1 MKFWKVKR
9 ELLRLAEQIKGLVA
23 ELWEPWEKR
32 QYERQRHVLVH
43 RWDGSIMLDKQH
55 PRVAVYLLFQP
66 EGLSQSTYLACEYLV
81 RKGFAPMVVSN
92 SPIKPAD
99 LERLQAVS
107 WQVVQRPNYGYDFGG
122 YREGILQLE
131 ELVCNPDEL
140 ILVND
145 SIWFPF
151 PASSDPIDA
160 VRREKAGLVGLL
172 SAEDSRSRI
181 KLGTARSP
189 FVCSFFL
196 FFRREAIDHPAFGHF
211 WSSYRYTNSKYKT
224 IRRGER
230 GLTYALRSAGVECR
244 SVMSRVNFDHWL
256 ESLGLL
262 QVEKAL
268 AFLVPHAESVR
279 IQLELLKARPVHDA
293 GWLEDARAL
302 LLTATDGQNY
312 PSLLPYVF
320 FSGVGCGYF
329 KKALDPIN
337 ADAIEIVLAQAEI
350 KELILKQEM
359 SQRVNRS

>member
-1 MKFWKVKR
+1 MKIWKLKR
-9 ELLRLAEQIKGLVA
+9 EFLRLAEQLKGLMA
-23 ELWEPWEKR
+23 QLWEPWEKR
-32 QYERQRHVLVH
+32 RYERQRPVLVH
-43 RWDGSIMLDKQH
+43 RWDGNITLDKQH

-92 SPIKPAD
+92 APIKPAD

-122 YREGILQLE
+122 YREGILQLA
-131 ELVCNPDEL
+131 ELVCHPDEL

-151 PASSDPIDA
+151 PAFCDPIDA
-160 VRREKAGLVGLL
+160 VRREKGGLVGLL
-172 SAEDSRSRI
+172 SAEDKRSHI
-181 KLGTARSP
+181 VLGTARPP

-196 FFRREAIDHPAFGHF
+196 FFRREAIDHPAFNHF
-211 WSSYRYTNSKYKT
+211 WSSYRHTNSKYKT

-244 SVMSRVNFDHWL
+244 SVMNRVSFDHWL
-256 ESLGLL
+256 ETLGLP
-262 QVEKAL
+262 QIEKAL
-268 AFLVPHAESVR
+268 AFLVTHAESIR
-279 IQLELLKARPVHDA
+279 IQLELLKSGPVHDA
-293 GWLEDARAL
+293 EWLDDARDL
-302 LLTATDGQNY
+302 LFTATDGQNY

-320 FSGVGCGYF
+320 FSGLGCGYF

-337 ADAIEIVLAQAEI
+337 ADAIRIVLAQADIEEPI
-350 KELILKQEM
+350 FKQEL
-359 SQRVNRS
+359 SQRVNGR

>member
-1 MKFWKVKR
+1 MKIWKLKR
-9 ELLRLAEQIKGLVA
+9 EFLRLAEQLKGLMA
-23 ELWEPWEKR
+23 QLWEPWEKR
-32 QYERQRHVLVH
+32 RYERQRPVLVH

-55 PRVAVYLLFQP
+55 PRVAVFLLFQP
-66 EGLSQSTYLACEYLV
+66 EGVSLSTYFACEYLV

-92 SPIKPAD
+92 APLKPAD
-99 LERLQAVS
+99 RERLQTVS

-122 YREGILQLE
+122 YREGILQLAE
-131 ELVCNPDEL
+131 HGCHPDEL

-151 PASSDPIDA
+151 PASCDPIDA
-160 VRREKAGLVGLL
+160 VRREKADLVGLL

-181 KLGTARSP
+181 NLGTARSP

-196 FFRREAIDHPAFGHF
+196 FFRREAIDHPAFDHF

-244 SVMSRVNFDHWL
+244 SVMNRVSFDHWL
-256 ESLGLL
+256 ESLSLP
-262 QVEKAL
+262 QIEKAL
-268 AFLVPHAESVR
+268 AFLVTHAESVR

-293 GWLEDARAL
+293 EWLDEARAL
-302 LLTATDGQNY
+302 LFKATDGQNY

-337 ADAIEIVLAQAEI
+337 ADAIRIVLAQANIEEPI
-350 KELILKQEM
+350 FKKEL
-359 SQRVNRS
+359 SQRVNGR